1 MALPTRE
8 LQPKNQYGGTIR
20 ETPPPGTTQNDPLIA
35 KGLQKDQYFGILGL
49 AIALIAV
56 IGFFS
61 RRVEY
66 AILFAV
72 VLSVILIT
80 FFLTL

>member
-8 LQPKNQYGGTIR
+8 LQSRNQYKGTIQ

-35 KGLQKDQYFGILGL
+35 KGLQKGQYIGILGL
-49 AIALIAV
+49 AIAIIAV
-56 IGFFS
+56 IGYFS

-66 AILFAV
+66 AILFAIT
-72 VLSVILIT
+72 LSIVLIT
-80 FFLTL
+80 FYLTL

>member
-1 MALPTRE
+1 MTLPNEEFQTPRRS
-8 LQPKNQYGGTIR
+8 PSTIR
-20 ETPPPGTTQNDPLIA
+20 ETPSPATVQHDPLIA
-35 KGLQKDQYFGILGL
+35 KGLQKQQYFGIVAL
-49 AIALIAV
+49 AIALVAV

-66 AILFAV
+66 AILFAI
-72 VLSVILIT
+72 VLSVILIS

>member
-1 MALPTRE
+1 MALPNEEFQRP
-8 LQPKNQYGGTIR
+8 QRSPFPIR
-20 ETPPPGTTQNDPLIA
+20 ETPSQATTQQDPLIA
-35 KGLQKDQYFGILGL
+35 KGLQQGQYLGIVTF
-49 AIALIAV
+49 AIALVAV

-72 VLSVILIT
+72 TLSVILIG

>member
-1 MALPTRE
+1 MPLPTQE
-8 LQPKNQYGGTIR
+8 LQPKNKYGDTIQ
-20 ETPPPGTTQNDPLIA
+20 ETPPPSTQNDPLIA
-35 KGLQKDQYFGILGL
+35 KGLQKEQYIGILGL

-66 AILFAV
+66 AILFAIT
-72 VLSVILIT
+72 LSVILIV
-80 FFLTL
+80 FFLTV

>member
-1 MALPTRE
+1 MALPTQE
-8 LQPKNQYGGTIR
+8 LQPQKQYEGRIQ
-20 ETPPPGTTQNDPLIA
+20 ETPPPGTQNDPLIA
-35 KGLQKDQYFGILGL
+35 KGLQKGQYLGIF
-49 AIALIAV
+49 AFVIALIAV
-56 IGFFS
+56 IGYFS

-72 VLSVILIT
+72 TLSVILIV

>member
-1 MALPTRE
+1 MALPTQE
-8 LQPKNQYGGTIR
+8 LQPKNQYEGTIQ
-20 ETPPPGTTQNDPLIA
+20 ETPPPGTQNDPLIA
-35 KGLQKDQYFGILGL
+35 KGLQKEQYIGIVGL

-66 AILFAV
+66 AVLFAIIF
-72 VLSVILIT
+72 SVILIV

>member
-8 LQPKNQYGGTIR
+8 LQPKNQYGDTIQ
-20 ETPPPGTTQNDPLIA
+20 ETPPPGTQNDPLIA
-35 KGLQKDQYFGILGL
+35 KGLQRVQYIGILGL

-66 AILFAV
+66 AILFAIT
-72 VLSVILIT
+72 LSVILIV

>member
-8 LQPKNQYGGTIR
+8 FQPKNQYGGTTQ
-20 ETPPPGTTQNDPLIA
+20 ETPPPGTQNDPLIA
-35 KGLQKDQYFGILGL
+35 KGLQKEQYIGIFALG
-49 AIALIAV
+49 IILIAV

-72 VLSVILIT
+72 VLSVILIA

>member
-1 MALPTRE
+1 MALPTQE
-8 LQPKNQYGGTIR
+8 LQPKNQYEGRIQ
-20 ETPPPGTTQNDPLIA
+20 ETPPPGTQNDPLIA
-35 KGLQKDQYFGILGL
+35 KGLQKGQYLGIFGFV
-49 AIALIAV
+49 IALIAV
-56 IGFFS
+56 IGYFS

-72 VLSVILIT
+72 TLSVILIV

>member
-1 MALPTRE
+1 MTLPNEEFQTPRRS
-8 LQPKNQYGGTIR
+8 LSTIR
-20 ETPPPGTTQNDPLIA
+20 ETPSQAQIQKDPLIA
-35 KGLQKDQYFGILGL
+35 KGLQKGQYLGIVAL
-49 AIALIAV
+49 AIALVTV

-66 AILFAV
+66 AILLAI
-72 VLSVILIT
+72 VLSVILIG